1 MTTAQV
7 VDIRFRATIA
17 EFQQGMRRM
26 SSDAEASSAKIAAA
40 FGRANDKSASE
51 LTRSARKA
59 ADAWQGAVQ
68 RIQASAGVLTSAVTL
83 PVAGLAAAL
92 TVAAGGFE
100 KQLNVL
106 AAVAGTTSSEFA
118 ALRNQALTLGQN
130 SIFSAGEVAEAQT
143 ELAKLGASVS
153 EVLKLAPQV
162 ISLATV
168 AGTKP
173 AEAAGTALAIVN
185 GFGLGVDQL
194 AQKIDVL
201 TKASLIS
208 AANLGDLSGSFKF
221 VGSAAR
227 TVGQDFDELTG
238 ALALLSKGG
247 IDGFTAGTSLRQ
259 ILLRLAAPTGAIAKK
274 LADLNVETHSA
285 DGSFRGLAAVLRDF
299 ERAGAQVEDFA
310 EIFDL
315 QAVTPFATL
324 LASGSAELE
333 LYTKTLK
340 TASAG
345 TADFVAAAQFSGLS
359 GQIENLKGA
368 FETLLVKIGDA
379 GILTALTNI
388 VRGLGDFVAQLGAT
402 HPAIIQFG
410 ATVAVIGA
418 AIGPVV
424 FAVAG
429 LGLALKG
436 LAAFGPIL
444 AAGATLVA
452 AKLAVLGVS
461 LKSVTAALGAMR
473 IASLAALG
481 AFGPLILVIG
491 GLVAAFIAFD
501 KVGKTNVQVSKQL
514 EEAEKR
520 LAAIKGELI
529 VASSERRAE
538 LIKETAAIKEQ
549 ANEALRLAEA
559 EAKRAGEIADA
570 RRSRTRITVRGD
582 EIGGD
587 FGVSSSNA
595 IRAEQ
600 NAARAR
606 ARVAKIEA
614 DERAAQLLDQ
624 SRSLQD
630 LGAGTLGDV
639 RSLRLEASL
648 SPDSKLADQLRAA
661 ADTMV
666 ADLERGLEGL
676 RTQFAGAGKTGISAV
691 DSEQISADI
700 NRISAL
706 IEQVKAEAK
715 GILPQ
720 RLPQRLPKTVD
731 PDAERSLSIDQSTRR
746 EIDDLKAL
754 AEAAKQGADAFALLQ
769 IQQNLVNQGFKGDAA
784 ARAKELFD
792 AQKALQ
798 AVQDGNSQAAEA
810 QERQAALRTELAN
823 LQGLAEAWR
832 RGAAEAAVYSRTAEL
847 VGQGVGADDAR
858 KQAEAEIEA
867 DRAIRR
873 EQFLREQE
881 KEIAQAA
888 AVTAARRQSDDAAAD
903 ELLRQQLINEEL
915 GLTLAQ
921 IEAIVAARRSDRD
934 ANSAIDNQRERQQAF
949 RDSFTQVEDTL
960 ANAFAGAL
968 TAAANGD
975 SFGRALKNAF
985 TNAIAN
991 LGSNLISQGVSA
1003 VFGALLGG
1011 ILPTGGGG
1019 GASIPGRAI
1028 GGPVTAGRPY
1038 IVGERRPELFVPNV
1052 SGRIVPRVPDMSGGG
1067 RGGAAQISMPITINA
1082 PGADSAALAR
1092 VEAQVVQL
1100 QRSIP
1105 SQVRSVMRDDRLRN
1119 RFVETG

>member
-1 MTTAQV
+1 MTTAQI

-238 ALALLSKGG
+238 ALALLSKAG

-274 LADLNVETHSA
+274 LTDLNIETRDA
-285 DGSFRGLAAVLRDF
+285 NGNFRGLTAILRDF

-410 ATVAVIGA
+410 TAVAVIGA

-436 LAAFGPIL
+436 LAAFGPIV
-444 AAGATLVA
+444 AAGATLIA
-452 AKLAVLGVS
+452 AKLAALGFS
-461 LKSVTAALGAMR
+461 LKAVIAAFSAMK

-570 RRSRTRITVRGD
+570 RRSRTRNTVRGD

-720 RLPQRLPKTVD
+720 RLPKTVD

-810 QERQAALRTELAN
+810 QKRQAALRTELAN

>member
-1 MTTAQV
+1 MTTAQI

-238 ALALLSKGG
+238 ALALLSKAG

-259 ILLRLAAPTGAIAKK
+259 ILLRLTAPTGAIAKK
-274 LADLNVETHSA
+274 LTDLNIETRDA
-285 DGSFRGLAAVLRDF
+285 NGNFRGLTAILRDF

-345 TADFVAAAQFSGLS
+345 TANFVAAAQFSGLS

-410 ATVAVIGA
+410 TAVAVIGA

-436 LAAFGPIL
+436 LAAFGPIV
-444 AAGATLVA
+444 AAGATLIA
-452 AKLAVLGVS
+452 AKLAALGFS
-461 LKSVTAALGAMR
+461 LKAVIAAFSAMK

-720 RLPQRLPKTVD
+720 RLPKTVD
-731 PDAERSLSIDQSTRR
+731 PDAERSPSIDQSTRR

-810 QERQAALRTELAN
+810 QKRQAALRTELAN

>member
-1 MTTAQV
+1 MTTAQI

-17 EFQQGMRRM
+17 QFQQSMRRM
-26 SSDAEASSAKIAAA
+26 SSDAEASSAKIAAT
-40 FGRANDKSASE
+40 FGRASRKAETD
-51 LTRSARKA
+51 LTRSANRA
-59 ADAWQGAVQ
+59 AAAWQSAGE
-68 RIQASAGVLTSAVTL
+68 RIQAAAGVLTGALTL
-83 PVAGLAAAL
+83 PVAGLATAL

-118 ALRNQALTLGQN
+118 ALRNQALQLGQN

-153 EVLKLAPQV
+153 EVLKLAPEV

-247 IDGFTAGTSLRQ
+247 VDGFTAGTSLRQ
-259 ILLRLAAPTGAIAKK
+259 ILLRLAAPAGATAKK
-274 LADLNVETHSA
+274 LTDLNIQTRDA
-285 DGSFRGLAAVLRDF
+285 NGNFRGLAAILRDF
-299 ERAGAQVEDFA
+299 ERAGAQIDDFA
-310 EIFDL
+310 QIFDL

-345 TADFVAAAQFSGLS
+345 TAEFVAAAQFSGIS
-359 GQIENLKGA
+359 GQIENFKGA
-368 FETLLVKIGDA
+368 FETLLIKIGDA
-379 GILTALTNI
+379 GILAALTNI
-388 VRGLGDFVAQLGAT
+388 VRGLGDFVAQLGTT

-410 ATVAVIGA
+410 TAVAVIGA

-436 LAAFGPIL
+436 LAAFGPIV

-514 EEAEKR
+514 EDAERR
-520 LAAIKGELI
+520 LAAIKIELI
-529 VASSERRAE
+529 SASSERRE
-538 LIKETAAIKEQ
+538 TLVKETAAIKEQ
-549 ANEALRLAEA
+549 AREALKLAEA
-559 EAKRAGEIADA
+559 EAKRAAAIAAARARAQRIAQQSGAPRGEIA
-570 RRSRTRITVRGD
+570 S
-582 EIGGD
+582 D
-587 FGVSSSNA
+587 FGVASSNA

-614 DERAAQLLDQ
+614 DERVAQLLDQ

-676 RTQFAGAGKTGISAV
+676 RTQFAGTIKTGIGAA
-691 DSEQISADI
+691 DSEQIGTDI
-700 NRISAL
+700 KRISAL
-706 IEQVKAEAK
+706 VEQVKAEAK

-720 RLPQRLPKTVD
+720 RLPKTTD
-731 PDAERSLSIDQSTRR
+731 PAAETSLSIDQSTRR
-746 EIDDLKAL
+746 EINDLKDL
-754 AEAAKQGADAFALLQ
+754 AEAAKLGADAFALLQ
-769 IQQNLVNQGFKGDAA
+769 IQQNLVNQGFRGDAA

-798 AVQDGNSQAAEA
+798 TAQDGNSQAAEA
-810 QERQAALRTELAN
+810 QERRAALQNELAN
-823 LQGLAEAWR
+823 LQSLAEAWR

-847 VGQGVGADDAR
+847 VGQGVGADEAR

-867 DRAIRR
+867 DRAVRR

-881 KEIAQAA
+881 KEIAQTA
-888 AVTAARRQSDDAAAD
+888 AVTAARRQSDEAAAD
-903 ELLRQQLINEEL
+903 ELLRQQLINQEL

-921 IEAIVAARRSDRD
+921 IEAIVAARRADRET
-934 ANSAIDNQRERQQAF
+934 NTAIDNQRQRQQAF